1 MPIRALWNVGA
12 KVTNLEADV
21 DFFRVL
27 GATVR
32 LREVLER
39 RDQAVQ
45 YALLD
50 WAGTR
55 LYLTPEPMFEQQLPR
70 ALGAGLTHIV
80 VEVDSIGELVDIAV
94 NAGAVVRVA
103 PEIVEGGFGKRGIA
117 FVESPGGVIIE
128 FIRIMKDGLATSVK
142 LSAG

>member
-1 MPIRALWNVGA
+1 MAIRTLWNVGA
-12 KVTNLEADV
+12 KVNSLEADV
-21 DFFRVL
+21 DFFAAL

-32 LREVLER
+32 LRETLER
-39 RDQAVQ
+39 PDRSVQ
-45 YALLD
+45 YAMLE

-55 LYLTPEPMFEQQLPR
+55 LYLTPEPVFEQQLPR

-80 VEVDSIGELVDIAV
+80 VEVDNIEESVQTAV

-103 PEIVEGGFGKRGIA
+103 PEVVQGGFGKREIA

-128 FIRIMKDGLATSVK
+128 FIDIIEDALDKSV
-142 LSAG
+142 